1 MVNKQEMFKGSKE
14 VMRIM
19 NTNQTIFITKVR
31 TTAGVQAAHLLIK
44 SIQAFGGEMSRCPF
58 WVFAVNPK
66 ETPCQELEGGRVHV
80 IPIEVPE
87 LAWNYDLGDKVYACA
102 KAEEMAPE
110 NIQSLIWIDPLCLVV
125 NPPLL
130 YALDGLVD
138 AAFRPVHIRNVGLRK
153 SDPVDAYWRT
163 IYQSVGVED
172 IEPVVESYVDQENIR
187 AYYNT
192 HAFAINPALGLLRR
206 WYEYFDRLVTD
217 QEFQSGACQDELH
230 KVFLH
235 QAVLSALIATRLAPD
250 RIRILPTTYNYPYN
264 LHSSVPLEWR
274 AKALNDLVSFTYE
287 DRSIDLSSIEDI
299 KVHDPLRAWLTRHVE

>member
-1 MVNKQEMFKGSKE
+1 
-14 VMRIM
+14 M

-31 TTAGVQAAHLLIK
+31 TAAGVKAAHLLIK
-44 SIQAFGGEMSRCPF
+44 SIQAFGGEMSQCPF

-66 ETPCQELEGGRVHV
+66 ETPCQELEVGSVQV

-87 LAWNYDLGDKVYACA
+87 IAWNYDLGDKVYACA
-102 KAEEMAPE
+102 RAEEMAPE
-110 NIQSLIWIDPLCLVV
+110 NIQSLNWIDPLCLAV

-138 AAFRPVHIRNVGLRK
+138 AAFRPVHIRNIGLRNG
-153 SDPVDAYWRT
+153 DPVDVYWRK

-172 IEPVVESYVDQENIR
+172 IEPVVEAFVDQECIR

-206 WYEYFDRLVTD
+206 WFELFERLAVD
-217 QEFQSGACQDELH
+217 QEFQTTACQDELH
-230 KVFLH
+230 QIFLH
-235 QAVLSALIATRLAPD
+235 QAVLSALIATQLAPT
-250 RIRILPTTYNYPYN
+250 RIRILPPTYNYPYN
-264 LHSSVPLEWR
+264 LHSSVPPERR

-287 DRSIDLSSIEDI
+287 DRSIDLSSIGDI
-299 KVHDPLRAWLTRHVE
+299 EVHDPLRAWLTCHVE